1 MNSREIFNRINDLLE
16 EEGYQIEIS
25 DISELEDFLNDDI
38 NMDLESYDEIEY
50 LYNELLS
57 LDDEEEQDE
66 NFEM

>member
-25 DISELEDFLNDDI
+25 DISELEDFLNDDN